1 MTVFNLELQSMTEQL
16 GFLQKQLKLPHK
28 TSPGVNGS
36 FSFCLNLWISR
47 QEAILQRWRVQVSA
61 VGII

>member
-1 MTVFNLELQSMTEQL
+1 MTVFNLELQSMKEQL
-16 GFLQKQLKLPHK
+16 GFLQKEFKPPHK
-28 TSPGVNGS
+28 TSPGVNG